1 MFKRALVV
9 DDHDVVNEG
18 VLKVLQSNNI
28 LDVAK
33 AQYCDEAYLKIK
45 KATLDKAPF
54 DLLISDLSFKEDYKE
69 SKIKSGEELVEA
81 LKPDY
86 PTLPIIIYSMEERL
100 QKVRSLVNT
109 YGISAYVCKGRKG
122 AVELSEAI
130 HQISKNQTYLSPQVA
145 NALNSNNNLEIDDY
159 DIELIKNLSL
169 GLSQHEISSLFK
181 SQNVSPSSLSS
192 IEKRINRLKDIF
204 KANNAIHL
212 VAITKDLGLI

>member
-28 LDVAK
+28 HDVVK

-45 KATLDKAPF
+45 KATLDNAPF

-86 PTLPIIIYSMEERL
+86 PNLPIIIYSMEERL

-122 AVELSEAI
+122 AAELSEAI
-130 HQISKNQTYLSPQVA
+130 LHISKNQTYLSPQVE

-169 GLSQHEISSLFK
+169 GLSQSEISSLLK

-192 IEKRINRLKDIF
+192 IEKRINKLKDIF